1 MLKINA
7 KAQNLCQNQASN
19 FMPMLNQ
26 GSVNKEI
33 DYPSKHFQNSCNWSK
48 LKIIFFFNK
57 KREYFC
63 TNNPWGF
70 SICGAGPCA
79 FWGQGVPAIRG
90 GSPLLNFVV
99 NKLFCM
105 LLQLLFCQSRG
116 NNFFLPRL
124 KMTL

>member
-48 LKIIFFFNK
+48 LKIIFFSTRHENIFVRLTRGVFLNAA
-57 KREYFC
+57 RDPVPFRDRGC
-63 TNNPWGF
+63 LL
-70 SICGAGPCA
+70 SGAGLR
-79 FWGQGVPAIRG
+79 FLI
-90 GSPLLNFVV
+90 LL
-99 NKLFCM
+99 
-105 LLQLLFCQSRG
+105 
-116 NNFFLPRL
+116 
-124 KMTL
+124 